1 MDLYN
6 PFPKLPEPLLH
17 GNFRK
22 EPEVSDIKA
31 VAECGAVQCVQKFHY
46 SFRGIV
52 EYIFH
57 CKSCP
62 HLSCPPD
69 NGGPY
74 FKGVVKPHLDVS
86 VKAPLVITSVY
97 YYCLWPGYFSQL
109 HDLVHPFKNNSPY
122 L

>member
-1 MDLYN
+1 MA
-6 PFPKLPEPLLH
+6 
-17 GNFRK
+17 
-22 EPEVSDIKA
+22 EVRGVCCIQKP
-31 VAECGAVQCVQKFHY
+31 CYWLRCV
-46 SFRGIV
+46 I
-52 EYIFH
+52 EYILNR
-57 CKSCP
+57 KSCP

-109 HDLVHPFKNNSPY
+109 HDLVHPFKNNCPY
-122 L
+122 FKVRGSRAHI